1 MAHPTDPRPPG
12 AGTAAPT
19 PALVI
24 AGHYGSGK
32 SEFAVS
38 LALRD
43 AARGRRVALVDL
55 DVVNPYFRSREQA
68 AALEGA
74 GVRVIS
80 SSLGHT
86 AAIEIPAI
94 SAEARAPLAD
104 PSCDVILDLGGDA
117 AGARVVVQFRDAV
130 RRRGYRLL
138 VVVNAHRPE
147 TRDAEGVR
155 RHVARIEAA
164 TGLAASGLVS
174 NTHLLRETTTADVLA
189 GLALCRQVAAGAGL
203 PITHVAAIPEA
214 LAGLPADALLHGGR
228 PIEAVPIGLHLR
240 AEWM

>member
-1 MAHPTDPRPPG
+1 MARPTE
-12 AGTAAPT
+12 PT
-19 PALVI
+19 PVRVV

-55 DVVNPYFRSREQA
+55 DVVNPYFRSREPAAELA
-68 AALEGA
+68 AA
-74 GVRVIS
+74 GVWVIS

-94 SAEARAPLAD
+94 SAQARAPIAD
-104 PSCDVILDLGGDA
+104 PAWDVILDLGGDA
-117 AGARVVVQFRDAV
+117 AGAKVVVQFREEV

-138 VVVNAHRPE
+138 IVVNAHRPE
-147 TRDAEGVR
+147 TSDAEGVA
-155 RHVARIEAA
+155 RHVAGIEAA

-189 GLALCRQVAAGAGL
+189 GLALCRAVAARTGL
-203 PITHVAAIPEA
+203 PITHVAAIPDA
-214 LAGLPADALLHGGR
+214 LAGLPADALLDRGR
-228 PIEAVPIGLHLR
+228 PIEAVAVGPHLR
-240 AEWM
+240 ADWM

>member
-1 MAHPTDPRPPG
+1 MARPTE
-12 AGTAAPT
+12 PT
-19 PALVI
+19 PVRVV

-55 DVVNPYFRSREQA
+55 DVVNPYFRSREHAAELA
-68 AALEGA
+68 AA
-74 GVRVIS
+74 GVWVIS

-94 SAEARAPLAD
+94 PAQARAPIAD
-104 PSCDVILDLGGDA
+104 PAWDVILDLGGDA
-117 AGARVVVQFRDAV
+117 AGAKVVVQFREEV

-138 VVVNAHRPE
+138 IVVNAHRPE
-147 TRDAEGVR
+147 TSDAEGVA
-155 RHVARIEAA
+155 RHVAGIEAA

-189 GLALCRQVAAGAGL
+189 GLALCRAVAARTGL
-203 PITHVAAIPEA
+203 PITHVAAIPDA
-214 LAGLPADALLHGGR
+214 LAGLPADALLDRGR
-228 PIEAVPIGLHLR
+228 PIEAVAVGPHLR
-240 AEWM
+240 ADWM